1 MQVLLEYVRTLLGNE
16 LPVLERVQSLMLEI
30 IFMKKLFPMLLVL
43 IQYYSLSDNFHL
55 AEALLKLGTQ
65 GQSKYIIGI
74 FPKNNYFLTLL

>member
-55 AEALLKLGTQ
+55 AEALLNLGTQ
-65 GQSKYIIGI
+65 GQSKYIIG
-74 FPKNNYFLTLL
+74 FFSFYS